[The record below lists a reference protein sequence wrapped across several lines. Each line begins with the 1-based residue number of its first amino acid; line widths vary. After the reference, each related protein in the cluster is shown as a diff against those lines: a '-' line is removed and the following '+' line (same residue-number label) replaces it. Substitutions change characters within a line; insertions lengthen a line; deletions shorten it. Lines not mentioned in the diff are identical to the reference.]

1 MYGVMMPLQ
10 KENNM
15 NWSEFL
21 NIVLKIFVLPL
32 MGVLAMFIVNYI
44 KVKTQQVIDNTKSD
58 VVAKYIRMAQET
70 VTACVIATNQTFVE
84 ALKKQGKFDKEA
96 QMEAFNRTKEAVLNI
111 LSEDAQKYLIEAVGD
126 IDVFL
131 DSLIEAQVNSQKVFI
146 VQNSA
151 AEAASE

>member
-1 MYGVMMPLQ
+1 
-10 KENNM
+10 M

-21 NIVLKIFVLPL
+21 NIVLKIFILPL
-32 MGVLAMFIVNYI
+32 MSVLAMFIVNYI

-58 VVAKYIRMAQET
+58 VTAKYIRMAQET

-96 QMEAFNRTKEAVLNI
+96 QIEAFNRTKEAVLNI
-111 LSEDAQKYLIEAVGD
+111 LSVDAQKYLVEAVGD

-146 VQNSA
+146 IQTGVT
-151 AEAASE
+151 EAASE

>member
-1 MYGVMMPLQ
+1 
-10 KENNM
+10 M

-84 ALKKQGKFDKEA
+84 ALKKQGRFDKEA

-111 LSEDAQKYLIEAVGD
+111 LSADAQKYLIEAVGD